1 MRVKLRVFSRALP
14 VLLLAAITGCGR
26 ELPPN
31 CRETL
36 LSADTGRFQFLEKGV
51 AYDPELNIDWYRCSV
66 GERFI
71 NGQCLGSPLV
81 LRWGDSVRTI
91 EDMNEKSNS
100 SWRLPT
106 LEELAS
112 LKVRGC
118 GNPSVNT
125 NVFPSIQVENYWAK
139 DEGPHQGFRCGMYT
153 YSGATSCRLFD
164 NLERPFLMVRPKG

>member
-1 MRVKLRVFSRALP
+1 MREIFKVSSFFSVVAAL
-14 VLLLAAITGCGR
+14 LITTGCGR

-36 LSADTGRFQFLEKGV
+36 LSVDTGRFQLLEKGI
-51 AYDPELNIDWYRCSV
+51 AYDPELKIDWYRCSV

-71 NGQCLGSPLV
+71 NGRCLGSPLV
-81 LRWGDSVRTI
+81 QRWGESVKTI

-106 LEELAS
+106 LKELAS
-112 LKVRGC
+112 LKVEGC

-164 NLERPFLMVRPKG
+164 NLERPFLMVRPKS